1 MKIKKIRLENHPVLK
16 NLELDFTDENGSP
29 IDTIILAG
37 ENGTGKTSILE
48 IIYELTSLNFHSTI
62 TNEKRIFEIELKSEE
77 LEIISKNTNYTHF
90 TQNGFLNGNF
100 TITLSL
106 NESSSVA
113 NIIVDFKDSMG
124 NEATMPGQIFQQN
137 NTRNIL
143 NFIYSDV
150 EINYSSPHIINV
162 TSKELDQ
169 RNQQSFKS
177 NGNLAAEIKQLL
189 IDIQSQDAHD
199 FSSWGKRNLGSVIDE
214 SQMDKRIKRFTKA
227 FDTIFPSKKFLG
239 IENLNNRK
247 EVFFEE
253 NGYKM
258 PIEKLSSGEKQI
270 VFRGG
275 FFLKDKL
282 INQGAIMLI
291 DEPEISLH
299 PKWQLQILDFYKNII
314 NSETENQSQIFIT
327 THSPFII
334 HNSNRRNDKVIV
346 LSRTPEGNIITLD
359 NPKFYSWTSAKIVKE
374 AFQIDFSSQNQKN
387 KLFVEG
393 ETDEKY
399 LNKVKELF
407 DIEKDVNFDISWIGR
422 INEKGGNEFSGDT
435 ALNHASSFFKA
446 NKDLLH
452 SKIVLFYDND
462 TKKPEESYDNLFIR
476 VMPHN
481 TDNTIY
487 KIGIENLLTLPADF
501 NYSEF
506 YTETKKVDDYGAES
520 IIKTLNK
527 TKLCNWICD
536 ECEPEQQLLILEKFS
551 EMLKS
556 VETSIN
562 N

>member
-1 MKIKKIRLENHPVLK
+1 MKIKKIILENHPILK
-16 NLELDFTDENGSP
+16 NLELDFTDENGNP

-37 ENGTGKTSILE
+37 ENGTGKTSILDL
-48 IIYELTSLNFHSTI
+48 IYEFNKERTI
-62 TNEKRIFEIELKSEE
+62 SIAKNEKRIFEIELNDKE
-77 LEIISKNTNYTHF
+77 LEILSKATNHDHITSK
-90 TQNGFLNGNF
+90 GFLDGQFTAIFTYNDLLNGAVINF
-100 TITLSL
+100 DYL
-106 NESSSVA
+106 NA
-113 NIIVDFKDSMG
+113 N
-124 NEATMPGQIFQQN
+124 NENSTMPHYIFQQN
-137 NTRNIL
+137 ETKDIL
-143 NFIYSDV
+143 NFIYSDA
-150 EINYSSPHIINV
+150 EINYKTPQINNV

-169 RNQQSFKS
+169 KRIENSIS
-177 NGNLAAEIKQLL
+177 NNNLATEIKQLL

-199 FSSWGKRNLGSVIDE
+199 FSSWAKDNLGSTIDE
-214 SQMDKRIKRFTKA
+214 SQMDKRTKRFTKA

-239 IENLNNRK
+239 IENQNNRK

-299 PKWQLQILDFYKNII
+299 PKWQLQILEFYKNII
-314 NSETENQSQIFIT
+314 NSENESQSQIFIT

-346 LSRTPEGNIITLD
+346 LARTSDGNITTLD
-359 NPKFYSWTSAKIVKE
+359 DPKFYSWTSAKIVKE
-374 AFQIDFSSQNQKN
+374 AFQIDFPFQNQKN

-407 DIEKDVNFDISWIGR
+407 KLEKYISFDISWIGR

-446 NKDLLH
+446 NTDLLH
-452 SKIVLFYDND
+452 SKIILFYDND
-462 TKKPEESYDNLFIR
+462 TKKPEENYNNLFVK
-476 VMPHN
+476 VMPRN
-481 TDNTIY
+481 EDNSIFR
-487 KIGIENLLTLPADF
+487 IGIENLLCLPEDF
-501 NYSEF
+501 NYSDF
-506 YTETKKVDDYGAES
+506 YTETKKIDDYGAES

-536 ECEPEQQLLILEKFS
+536 ECEPKQQLLIFEKFS
-551 EMLKS
+551 KMLKS